1 MIGLM
6 LLGCHSPDDSAAPTI
21 EGIELTW
28 LGVTTVLLQTQQTSV
43 LLDPFF
49 SRPAY
54 GEEGSTEAGQALAAS
69 VLSAAGVE
77 QLDAIVVGHSH
88 FDHAVDVGT
97 VAAQWGAMVYGSPT
111 TCTIARVQGLE
122 AERCV
127 PFSDAFTIGPLSLT
141 PIRTPHWWA
150 EVAAIGGHAI
160 YEDDPDADTVSAAP
174 NGGMY
179 SLLIES
185 TDGRIFFQD
194 SMDRL
199 DADDGSGVD
208 FAAAIDAGLSK
219 QPVDLWVMCGDC
231 LTEEA
236 ALAAYTE
243 RLQPGAILPLHWDSS
258 MPVIT
263 QGITAAFQAPAALLS
278 QGAEVLV
285 PLDYL
290 ARYRLRAGET
300 SALAE
305 PLWAQSLRDGS
316 P

>member
-6 LLGCHSPDDSAAPTI
+6 LLGCQAPDDSAAPPI

-43 LLDPFF
+43 LFDPFF

-54 GEEGSTEAGQALAAS
+54 GQEGSTQSGQQLAAS
-69 VLSAAGVE
+69 VLTAAGIE
-77 QLDAIVVGHSH
+77 RLDAIVVGHSH

-97 VAAQWGAMVYGSPT
+97 VAAQWGATVYGSPT
-111 TCTIARVQGLE
+111 TCTIARVQGLA

-127 PFSDAFTIGPLSLT
+127 PFSEGFTIGPLSLT
-141 PIRTPHWWA
+141 PLRTPHWWA
-150 EVAAIGGHAI
+150 DVASIGGHAV
-160 YEDDPDADTVSAAP
+160 YETEPDPDTVSAAP

-179 SLLIES
+179 SLLIEGA
-185 TDGRIFFQD
+185 DGRIFFQD
-194 SMDRL
+194 SMDPL

-208 FAAAIDAGLSK
+208 FAAAIDAGLSG

-236 ALAAYTE
+236 ALQAYTE
-243 RLQPGAILPLHWDSS
+243 RLQPAAILPLHWDSS
-258 MPVIT
+258 MPALT
-263 QGITAAFQAPAALLS
+263 EGIAAPFQAPAALLA
-278 QGAEVLV
+278 QDAEVLI
-285 PLDYL
+285 PTDYL
-290 ARYRLRAGET
+290 SRYRLQAGALT
-300 SALAE
+300 ALAE
-305 PLWAQSLRDGS
+305 PLKL